1 MITLMCEEAKDL
13 LLGYLDALEECD
25 RIHRMVSASARR
37 DDRQAADGY
46 LAVLSDGR
54 VKLSVARGNYRRHQV
69 FHACSE
75 ALNFGDFDSA
85 GCDPSKGRN

>member
-1 MITLMCEEAKDL
+1 MCEEAKDL

-25 RIHRMVSASARR
+25 RVHRMVVASTRR

-46 LAVLSDGR
+46 RLILSDGQM
-54 VKLSVARGNYRRHQV
+54 KLSVARGNYRRHQV

-75 ALNFGDFDSA
+75 AVNFGDSGSA
-85 GCDPSKGRN
+85 GFPA